1 MPVRRLAIIQ
11 CQHFGATG
19 TTQAPGQRA
28 VRARRTE
35 EVGAAM
41 EIQHHTPG
49 NQVAPGHQ
57 PLARHTAGIR
67 RCHMHIRM
75 HRQRQRHRVETQLGK
90 LHHPPIDRHARDRR
104 LDERPQQA
112 IRHAPLPAGGRPE
125 FLSTHALPRSTSSPV
140 AMMDSASQAVHRRTG
155 QFTELD
161 CHPPDKPESLNL
173 RRATRMTEPAA
184 PESLRLRLRHIIFG
198 TNTTAGRLFDQL
210 LIVTITASV
219 IAVMLDSVQDIHEQ
233 YGNLLYALE
242 WGFTLVFTVEYLV
255 RLWISDRPGRYAF
268 SFYGVVDLL
277 SVLPTYISLVAPGAN
292 YLLTI
297 RILRVLRIFRVM
309 RLLSFMSEA
318 NFLIRALTRARR
330 KIAVFLFTVL

>member
-1 MPVRRLAIIQ
+1 
-11 CQHFGATG
+11 
-19 TTQAPGQRA
+19 
-28 VRARRTE
+28 
-35 EVGAAM
+35 
-41 EIQHHTPG
+41 
-49 NQVAPGHQ
+49 
-57 PLARHTAGIR
+57 
-67 RCHMHIRM
+67 
-75 HRQRQRHRVETQLGK
+75 
-90 LHHPPIDRHARDRR
+90 
-104 LDERPQQA
+104 
-112 IRHAPLPAGGRPE
+112 
-125 FLSTHALPRSTSSPV
+125 
-140 AMMDSASQAVHRRTG
+140 
-155 QFTELD
+155 
-161 CHPPDKPESLNL
+161 
-173 RRATRMTEPAA
+173 MTEPAA

-198 TNTTAGRLFDQL
+198 TNTPAGRLFDQL
-210 LIVTITASV
+210 LIVTIIASV

-233 YGNLLYALE
+233 YENLLYALE

-330 KIAVFLFTVL
+330 KIAVFLFTVLVVMISFGSLMYVIEGPDNGFTSIPRSIYWAIVTVTTVGYGDITPHTILGQAIAALAMITGYAIIAVPTGIVTAEITSAMHRDRFSRECPNCHLHEHEKDALHCKRCGEKLPELEDDQ